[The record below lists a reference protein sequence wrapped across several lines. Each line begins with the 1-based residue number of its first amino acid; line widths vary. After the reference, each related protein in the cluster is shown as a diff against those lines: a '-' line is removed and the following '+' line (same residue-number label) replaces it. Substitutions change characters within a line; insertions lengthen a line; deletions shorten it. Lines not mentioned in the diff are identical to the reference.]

1 MLLDHISD
9 TFNILSTKYGRGL
22 EFIIAGDTNDLKL
35 DPILSLSPRFHQIVK
50 NWTRLDPPALLDP
63 IITTLSSYYQV
74 SECLEPLDADPDKD
88 GKRSDHRFVVARA
101 ISIINNRSGRETR
114 TVKVRPM
121 PESGIQ
127 KMKNWFVDQSWDDV
141 YQAESAHEKAALFQE
156 TLLKALDDFF
166 PEKVRKINSDDQ
178 PWISNR
184 LKVLD
189 RRRKRL
195 YHKERRSEKWK
206 IMNKMFK
213 KEVKSAKAK
222 FYQKTVGG
230 FKNKEP
236 WAMVLLPEE
245 DHIL

>member
-1 MLLDHISD
+1 
-9 TFNILSTKYGRGL
+9 
-22 EFIIAGDTNDLKL
+22 
-35 DPILSLSPRFHQIVK
+35 
-50 NWTRLDPPALLDP
+50 
-63 IITTLSSYYQV
+63 
-74 SECLEPLDADPDKD
+74 
-88 GKRSDHRFVVARA
+88 
-101 ISIINNRSGRETR
+101 
-114 TVKVRPM
+114 M
-121 PESGIQ
+121 PESGTQ

-166 PEKVRKINSDDQ
+166 PDKVRKINSDDQ

-222 FYQKTVGG
+222 FYQKTVADLKT
-230 FKNKEP
+230 KNPGQWYSCLKRITSHDQKGEKINIDEISH
-236 WAMVLLPEE
+236 LPVQSQAEIIADKFTE
-245 DHIL
+245 IPN

>member
-1 MLLDHISD
+1 M
-9 TFNILSTKYGRGL
+9 
-22 EFIIAGDTNDLKL
+22 
-35 DPILSLSPRFHQIVK
+35 
-50 NWTRLDPPALLDP
+50 
-63 IITTLSSYYQV
+63 
-74 SECLEPLDADPDKD
+74 
-88 GKRSDHRFVVARA
+88 SDHRIVVARA

>member
-1 MLLDHISD
+1 
-9 TFNILSTKYGRGL
+9 
-22 EFIIAGDTNDLKL
+22 
-35 DPILSLSPRFHQIVK
+35 
-50 NWTRLDPPALLDP
+50 
-63 IITTLSSYYQV
+63 
-74 SECLEPLDADPDKD
+74 
-88 GKRSDHRFVVARA
+88 
-101 ISIINNRSGRETR
+101 
-114 TVKVRPM
+114 M

-222 FYQKTVGG
+222 FYQKTVADLKT
-230 FKNKEP
+230 KNPGQWYSCLKRITSYDQKDGQINIDEISHLSDQDQAEKIADKFTSIPNQYEKLKTEDISFPPFTQEEIPQIEP
-236 WAMVLLPEE
+236 SRVWVLLSQ
-245 DHIL
+245 LKTNCWWSYNMMFKKGLT